1 MGVWED
7 DEEEEEKEGECWD
20 EEDGYLVIKY
30 DKGGSE
36 KLSRVDVGVTTT
48 CTTLAEAVD
57 QALDSRNFR
66 SVYDL
71 IDGGHSVNQIITDN
85 GSSLIHRAAKYGCI
99 GFAQNL
105 LRLGAKVNM
114 LRLDGV
120 SPLLLASQ
128 EGHLGVVKLLIKAG
142 AKVDVS
148 IGGYTPLYLAVQQ
161 GHTKIVKE
169 LLLANS
175 SPNTAVLANGLTPLH
190 SACFKGYVEI
200 VKMLLLKGADYK
212 AQAKDGATP
221 MNFATAHEDT
231 TIKNLLLEIGKHEGT
246 K

>member
-1 MGVWED
+1 MESEIWIPELSGGMDSWEEVWEED
-7 DEEEEEKEGECWD
+7 
-20 EEDGYLVIKY
+20 DGYLVIKY

-71 IDGGHSVNQIITDN
+71 IDGGHPVNQIITDN

-128 EGHLGVVKLLIKAG
+128 EGHL
-142 AKVDVS
+142 
-148 IGGYTPLYLAVQQ
+148 
-161 GHTKIVKE
+161 
-169 LLLANS
+169 
-175 SPNTAVLANGLTPLH
+175 
-190 SACFKGYVEI
+190 
-200 VKMLLLKGADYK
+200 
-212 AQAKDGATP
+212 
-221 MNFATAHEDT
+221 
-231 TIKNLLLEIGKHEGT
+231 
-246 K
+246 